1 MQIRTDSIHKDRR
14 RENGRD
20 FGFFDYTKPGK
31 GVSKEDVNKKGIAL
45 YFDILLRRFWKL
57 IPLNLMYI
65 IASVPAIIIGWFIST
80 FLVSW
85 AAAQT
90 GIELREASSALSLLG
105 IFMTIVLLHICGSG
119 PATAALTYVLRK
131 YANDTHAWV
140 WTDFKDSFKNNF
152 KQGIALYL
160 INTLVLFLLMFSF
173 LFYSYAQKT
182 SVFYVLRAMI
192 IARAAL
198 FYMMQMYVY
207 QMVTGV
213 ELKLKYIYKNAFLL
227 TILSLP
233 KNIIA
238 AIISGGILYAVF
250 SITMRVPLIGII
262 LIGLLLYPL
271 ITFTQIFMT
280 NNTVKKYMLPPT
292 DEPQKEDIDSD
303 FED

>member
-1 MQIRTDSIHKDRR
+1 MAGI
-14 RENGRD
+14 

-31 GVSKEDVNKKGIAL
+31 GVSKEDVNKKGVAL
-45 YFDILLRRFWKL
+45 YFDIFLRRFWKL

-85 AAAQT
+85 AAAQA
-90 GIELREASSALSLLG
+90 GINIAEAATALNLLG
-105 IFMTIVLLHICGSG
+105 IFLTIVLLHICGSG

-140 WTDFKDSFKNNF
+140 WTDFKDSFKQNF

-160 INTLVLFLLMFSF
+160 INTIVFSLLIFSF
-173 LFYSYAQKT
+173 LFYSYAQET
-182 SVFYVLRAMI
+182 PVFYVLRTMI
-192 IARAAL
+192 IVMAVL

-207 QMVTGV
+207 QMLSGF
-213 ELKLKYIYKNAFLL
+213 ELSLKYVYKNALLL
-227 TILSLP
+227 TLVSLP
-233 KNIIA
+233 KNILT
-238 AIISGGILYAVF
+238 AIVGGGIIYAVF
-250 SITMRVPLIGII
+250 SLTMRVPLIGIL
-262 LIGLLLYPL
+262 LIGLLLYSL

-280 NNTVKKYMLPPT
+280 NNTVKKYMLQPST
-292 DEPQKEDIDSD
+292 NQNSEEPQKDDFDSD

>member
-1 MQIRTDSIHKDRR
+1 MAGI
-14 RENGRD
+14 

-57 IPLNLMYI
+57 ITLSMIYI
-65 IASVPAIIIGWFIST
+65 IASIPAIIIGWFIST
-80 FLVSW
+80 FLASW
-85 AAAQT
+85 AAAQA
-90 GIELREASSALSLLG
+90 GINIEEAATALNLLG
-105 IFMTIVLLHICGSG
+105 IMLTIVFLHICGSG

-160 INTLVLFLLMFSF
+160 INTMVLFLLIFSF
-173 LFYSYAQKT
+173 LFYSYAQIT
-182 SVFYVLRAMI
+182 PVFYVLRAMI
-192 IARAAL
+192 IVMAAL

-207 QMVTGV
+207 QMIASF
-213 ELKLKYIYKNAFLL
+213 ELNLKYIYKNAFLL
-227 TILSLP
+227 TLVSLP
-233 KNIIA
+233 KNILT
-238 AIISGGILYAVF
+238 AIVSGGIIYAVF
-250 SITMRVPLIGII
+250 SVTMRVPLIGIL

-271 ITFTQIFMT
+271 ITYTQIFMT
-280 NNTVKKYMLPPT
+280 NNTVKKYMLQPLSNQNS
-292 DEPQKEDIDSD
+292 DEPKNEDFDSD